1 MCLVTSMAA
10 WAGIK
15 DTCNFCKTITITNDY
30 TGKAL
35 KQLAAVLAEDKL
47 AKYVKTNQPMVIW
60 TLQGF

>member
-1 MCLVTSMAA
+1 MAA

-15 DTCNFCKTITITNDY
+15 DTCNFSKTIIITNDY